1 MSSIGGY
8 PDGARDSPLA
18 PWNQPDP
25 EEIET
30 NVFCSQTL
38 SKTVP
43 VISYEDTDDSWEDI
57 YHENDYHTPQ
67 QLLELF
73 KRYLQDMVGEKVQV
87 SKSPSY
93 LKRLIKE
100 CSDWMEDDLE
110 FMED

>member
-8 PDGARDSPLA
+8 PDGARYNPDA
-18 PWNQPDP
+18 PWNQSDP

-30 NVFCSQTL
+30 NVLCSQTL

-43 VISYEDTDDSWEDI
+43 VITYDVEDKNWEDV

-67 QLLELF
+67 QLLGLF
-73 KRYLQDMVGEKVQV
+73 KRYLQDMLGEKIQV

-93 LKRLIKE
+93 IKHLIKE
-100 CSDWMEDDLE
+100 CENWDEDDVE
-110 FMED
+110 YMEG